1 MNASKFLQIA
11 LLAFVITLVMQMFLP
26 KPQNTTVGQND
37 ISITAEA
44 NSVTIPTIPAI
55 TVHNS
60 TASDFAYNTCQD
72 LEISVNSNPV
82 NLSTFP
88 EFCQD
93 VIVKSGSGE
102 KINMNTLHNVYANHA
117 GQHIF
122 TLQKDEIKKNLVVTV
137 ENRGFIR
144 SFFATTVYDPIYN
157 LFAGLIHYLPGHPL
171 GWAIIIITIII
182 RLILLI
188 PQHKALES
196 SRRMAEINPKI
207 RALQEEYKED
217 RAALGMKMMELY
229 KKEGVNPAGSC
240 LPLLIQMPIL
250 LALYWV
256 IMGINDI
263 SNTFH
268 LYPFLKDF
276 NPTTIEETFLGVNLL
291 QIGGIAA
298 VIAAV
303 ILAATQW
310 LQSYLTVKAQP
321 QPAKKTEKKPAKT
334 DSETPEM
341 PTLDPAMMQKMMLYF
356 FPLLIGVTA
365 LFFPLGLS
373 LYWFIGI
380 VFMIAQQWYVN
391 YRADQKKSKGEI
403 IRK

>member
-1 MNASKFLQIA
+1 MNALKLFQIA
-11 LLAFVITLVMQMFLP
+11 LLALVITIVMQMFLP
-26 KPQNTTVGQND
+26 KPQNTNVVQND
-37 ISITAEA
+37 ISITAAA
-44 NSVTIPTIPAI
+44 NSVTIPTTPVI

-60 TASDFAYNTCQD
+60 TASDFAYNTCEN
-72 LEISVNSNPV
+72 LEISVNSSPV

-102 KINMNTLHNVYANHA
+102 KINMDVLHSVYANHA

-144 SFFATTVYDPIYN
+144 SFFSTLVYNPIYN
-157 LFAGLIHYLPGHPL
+157 LFAGLIHHLPGHPL

-196 SRRMAEINPKI
+196 SRKMAEINPKI
-207 RALQEEYKED
+207 RALQEEYKDD

-256 IMGINDI
+256 ITGINDI

-276 NPTTIEETFLGVNLL
+276 NPTTIDAHFLGIDLL
-291 QIGGIAA
+291 QIGGITAI
-298 VIAAV
+298 IAAI
-303 ILAATQW
+303 ILAVTQW

-321 QPAKKTEKKPAKT
+321 QPIKKSEKKSTKT
-334 DSETPEM
+334 DAGIPETP
-341 PTLDPAMMQKMMLYF
+341 TFDPAMMQKMMLYF
-356 FPLLIGVTA
+356 FPILIGVTA

-380 VFMIAQQWYVN
+380 VFMIIQQWYVN
-391 YRADQKKSKGEI
+391 YRADQKKLKGEI